1 MLRTLTCAVCAL
13 AITRVAAADPPKAE
27 KKPAAASKAAAK
39 GTQKGPPKPAKP
51 EVDRW
56 RRALESGTEAEMS
69 SALAEIA
76 ALGPNG
82 ASVAPLVDALLGAG
96 ANGAV
101 LLSALDTEAQLAS
114 PASSAAVAPYVSHR
128 KPEIR
133 RAAARA
139 LSKTGGP
146 VAIAAL
152 RRALSGPDPAVRGLA
167 AGGLGTL
174 GATEAVEDLFA
185 VLGHDTAEA
194 AVSIAQLCSPE
205 QCDRLMAL
213 VGKLKFEVLE
223 ASFVP
228 LLLRPA
234 SAVPDA
240 NKLRYIDRL
249 RRLATK
255 PAAAVLQTTL
265 ASLPKDESPT
275 LRAALQTALK
285 ARPVVGD
292 TK

>member
-39 GTQKGPPKPAKP
+39 NAPKGPAKP
-51 EVDRW
+51 ELDRW
-56 RRALESGTEAEMS
+56 KRALESGSEAEMS
-69 SALAEIA
+69 SALTEIA
-76 ALGPNG
+76 ALGPGG
-82 ASVAPLVDALLGAG
+82 ASAAPLVDALLGTG

-101 LLSALDTEAQLAS
+101 LLSALDTEAQLAV

-146 VAIAAL
+146 VAVTTL

-194 AVSIAQLCSPE
+194 AVAIAQLCSPE

-213 VGKLKFEVLE
+213 VGKLRFEVLE

-265 ASLPKDESPT
+265 ASIPKDESPT

>member
-1 MLRTLTCAVCAL
+1 MVLTG
-13 AITRVAAADPPKAE
+13 
-27 KKPAAASKAAAK
+27 PAARPVRSH
-39 GTQKGPPKPAKP
+39 Q
-51 EVDRW
+51 
-56 RRALESGTEAEMS
+56 GTE
-69 SALAEIA
+69 I
-76 ALGPNG
+76 
-82 ASVAPLVDALLGAG
+82 VA
-96 ANGAV
+96 
-101 LLSALDTEAQLAS
+101 T
-114 PASSAAVAPYVSHR
+114 
-128 KPEIR
+128 
-133 RAAARA
+133 
-139 LSKTGGP
+139 
-146 VAIAAL
+146 
-152 RRALSGPDPAVRGLA
+152 SGY
-167 AGGLGTL
+167 
-174 GATEAVEDLFA
+174 
-185 VLGHDTAEA
+185 DTAEA

-265 ASLPKDESPT
+265 ACLPKDESPT

>member
-1 MLRTLTCAVCAL
+1 MLRTLTSVVCAL
-13 AITRVAAADPPKAE
+13 AIARVAAADPPKAE
-27 KKPAAASKAAAK
+27 KKPAAAKVAGKSADKAA
-39 GTQKGPPKPAKP
+39 PKPAKV
-51 EVDRW
+51 ELDRW
-56 RRALESGTEAEMS
+56 RRALESGSEAEMS
-69 SALAEIA
+69 GALGEIA

-82 ASVAPLVDALLGAG
+82 AAAAPLVDALLATG

-101 LLSALDTEAQLAS
+101 LLSALDTEAALAV
-114 PASSAAVAPYVSHR
+114 PASSAAVAPYVAHR
-128 KPEIR
+128 KPELR
-133 RAAARA
+133 RAAART
-139 LSKTGGP
+139 LGKTGGP

-152 RRALSGPDPAVRGLA
+152 RRALSGADPAVRGLA
-167 AGGLGTL
+167 ASGLGAL
-174 GATEAVEDLFA
+174 GATEAVEELFA
-185 VLGHDTAEA
+185 VLGHDSPEA
-194 AVSIAQLCSPE
+194 AVAIAELCSPE

-213 VGKLKFEVLE
+213 VGKLKFETLE

-228 LLLRPA
+228 LLLRP
-234 SAVPDA
+234 SSVLPDE

-255 PAAAVLQTTL
+255 PAAAVLQTAL
-265 ASLPKDESPT
+265 QSLPKDESPT

>member
-1 MLRTLTCAVCAL
+1 MLRTFSRVVCAL
-13 AITRVAAADPPKAE
+13 AMTSVAAAAPPKPVQ
-27 KKPAAASKAAAK
+27 KPAAAAAK
-39 GTQKGPPKPAKP
+39 APPKPAKQ
-51 EVDRW
+51 ELDRW
-56 RRALESGTEAEMS
+56 RRALESGVESEIFA
-69 SALAEIA
+69 ALAEIS
-76 ALGPNG
+76 ALGPGG
-82 ASVAPLVDALLGAG
+82 APVAPLVDSLLAAG
-96 ANGAV
+96 ASGAV
-101 LLSALDTEAQLAS
+101 LVRALETEGALAV
-114 PASSAAVAPYVSHR
+114 PASSSAVAPYVSHR
-128 KPEIR
+128 KPDIR
-133 RAAARA
+133 RAAAAA
-139 LSKTGGP
+139 LSRTGGP

-152 RRALSGPDPAVRGLA
+152 RRALSGPDPQVRGIA
-167 AGGLGTL
+167 AGGLGAL
-174 GATEAVEDLFA
+174 GATEAVDDLFT

-194 AVSIAQLCSPE
+194 AVAIAKLCAPE

-228 LLLRPA
+228 LLLRPTL
-234 SAVPDA
+234 PDA

-255 PAAAVLQTTL
+255 PAAAVLQTAL
-265 ASLPKDESPT
+265 AQIPKDTNPT